1 MTSNGCEIFQKG
13 GKTMTEKNQVTGE
26 SMEMK
31 GRRIKVGRL
40 QRTRESVRDLTSG
53 EQKRVKGGVVISI
66 IGILVGT
73 RSTADQR

>member
-1 MTSNGCEIFQKG
+1 MIG
-13 GKTMTEKNQVTGE
+13 KNQSTSE
-26 SMEMK
+26 SAELK

-40 QRTRESVRDLTSG
+40 QRMRERFRDLTSD